1 MIRQC
6 SMGYKLEYK
15 NIQPTKRRTQFLKSS
30 TIENQTRPI
39 ENRRHD
45 FSTEF
50 KLGPSAWKRLGFQSN
65 TTRYKKKT
73 LTTFSHIWET
83 LKVLLWDLKGIVP
96 SSSKVTTRNHSHT
109 IRISRY
115 EDDATKINNCWW
127 FKPLSVVLETQT
139 REFVLLNLW
148 VGSQSHKCGCLC
160 KANPKEKEFMDS
172 ELARGRVNKLL
183 LEVEIDLGLNMI
195 VKTSIFYSGFIL
207 LWG

>member
-1 MIRQC
+1 
-6 SMGYKLEYK
+6 MGYKLEYK

-30 TIENQTRPI
+30 TIENHTRSI

-50 KLGPSAWKRLGFQSN
+50 KLGPSPRKCLGFQSN
-65 TTRYKKKT
+65 TTRYKKET

-96 SSSKVTTRNHSHT
+96 SSFKVTTGNHSHT
-109 IRISRY
+109 IRIGRS

-127 FKPLSVVLETQT
+127 FKPSRVVLETQT

-160 KANPKEKEFMDS
+160 KANPKEKEFIDS
-172 ELARGRVNKLL
+172 ELARGHVNKLL
-183 LEVEIDLGLNMI
+183 LEVVIVLGLNLI
-195 VKTSIFYSGFIL
+195 EKTLILYNGFVL
-207 LWG
+207 PWG